1 MNTTTNYATSSS
13 MGKDDRI
20 LMVWS
25 YLQTKDTFNPLELV
39 KRLGNM
45 NPRTIHNYLTIIQE
59 DQFVNDAYIKHIR
72 QPLMS
77 LPYFVGSKTED
88 EKVFVQ
94 KTRQRMAKESHNT
107 TNKNQYPLH
116 FHRTQPRRALQPFR
130 NLSSNLQTPTLRR
143 KCIL

>member
-94 KTRQRMAKESHNT
+94 KLVNEWRKKATTQQTKTDTRYT
-107 TNKNQYPLH
+107 FTGP
-116 FHRTQPRRALQPFR
+116 
-130 NLSSNLQTPTLRR
+130 NLDELYIRLETCLLIYKRLR
-143 KCIL
+143 

>member
-45 NPRTIHNYLTIIQE
+45 NPRTIHNYLTIIQK

-94 KTRQRMAKESHNT
+94 KLVNEWRKKATTQQTKTNTRYT
-107 TNKNQYPLH
+107 FTGP
-116 FHRTQPRRALQPFR
+116 
-130 NLSSNLQTPTLRR
+130 NLDELYNRLETCLLIYKRLR
-143 KCIL
+143 

>member
-1 MNTTTNYATSSS
+1 

-72 QPLMS
+72 QPLMAF
-77 LPYFVGSKTED
+77 PYFVGSKTED

-94 KTRQRMAKESHNT
+94 KLVNEWRKKATTQQTKTNTRYT
-107 TNKNQYPLH
+107 FTGP
-116 FHRTQPRRALQPFR
+116 
-130 NLSSNLQTPTLRR
+130 NLDELYNRLETCLLIYKRLR
-143 KCIL
+143 

>member
-20 LMVWS
+20 LAVWS

-45 NPRTIHNYLTIIQE
+45 NPRTIHNYLTIIQD

-94 KTRQRMAKESHNT
+94 KLVNEWRKKATTQQTRTNT
-107 TNKNQYPLH
+107 RYTFTGP
-116 FHRTQPRRALQPFR
+116 
-130 NLSSNLQTPTLRR
+130 NLDELYTRLETCLLIYKRLR
-143 KCIL
+143 

>member
-13 MGKDDRI
+13 MSKDDRI
-20 LMVWS
+20 LAVWS

-59 DQFVNDAYIKHIR
+59 DQFVNDAYLKHLR
-72 QPLMS
+72 QSLMA

-94 KTRQRMAKESHNT
+94 KLVNEWKKKATTAQPKANTRYT
-107 TNKNQYPLH
+107 FTGL
-116 FHRTQPRRALQPFR
+116 
-130 NLSSNLQTPTLRR
+130 NLDELYIRLETCLLIYKRLR
-143 KCIL
+143 

>member
-20 LMVWS
+20 LTVWS

-94 KTRQRMAKESHNT
+94 KLVNEWRKKATTQQTKTNTRYT
-107 TNKNQYPLH
+107 FTGP
-116 FHRTQPRRALQPFR
+116 
-130 NLSSNLQTPTLRR
+130 NLDELYNRLETCLLIYKRLR
-143 KCIL
+143 

>member
-1 MNTTTNYATSSS
+1 

-45 NPRTIHNYLTIIQE
+45 NPRTIHTYLTIIQE

-94 KTRQRMAKESHNT
+94 KLVNEWRKKATTQQTKTNTRYT
-107 TNKNQYPLH
+107 FTGP
-116 FHRTQPRRALQPFR
+116 
-130 NLSSNLQTPTLRR
+130 NLDELYNRLETCLLIYKRLR
-143 KCIL
+143 

>member
-72 QPLMS
+72 QPLMAF
-77 LPYFVGSKTED
+77 PYFVGSKTED

-94 KTRQRMAKESHNT
+94 KLVNEWRKKATTQQTKANTRYT
-107 TNKNQYPLH
+107 LTGP
-116 FHRTQPRRALQPFR
+116 
-130 NLSSNLQTPTLRR
+130 NLDELYNRLETCLLIYKRLR
-143 KCIL
+143 

>member
-1 MNTTTNYATSSS
+1 

-20 LMVWS
+20 LAVWS

-59 DQFVNDAYIKHIR
+59 DQFVNDAYLKHIR

-77 LPYFVGSKTED
+77 LPYFAGSKTED

-94 KTRQRMAKESHNT
+94 KLVNEWKKKAT
-107 TNKNQYPLH
+107 T
-116 FHRTQPRRALQPFR
+116 TQPKTNTRYTFTGP
-130 NLSSNLQTPTLRR
+130 NLDELYIRLETCLLIYKRLR
-143 KCIL
+143 

>member
-39 KRLGNM
+39 KRLNNM
-45 NPRTIHNYLTIIQE
+45 NPHTIHNYLTIIQE
-59 DQFVNDAYIKHIR
+59 DQFVNDAYLKHIR

-94 KTRQRMAKESHNT
+94 KLVNEWRKKATTQQTKTNTRYT
-107 TNKNQYPLH
+107 FTGP
-116 FHRTQPRRALQPFR
+116 
-130 NLSSNLQTPTLRR
+130 NLDELYTRLETCLLIYKRLR
-143 KCIL
+143 

>member
-25 YLQTKDTFNPLELV
+25 YLQTKNTFNPLELV

-59 DQFVNDAYIKHIR
+59 DQFVDDAYIKHIR
-72 QPLMS
+72 QPLMAF
-77 LPYFVGSKTED
+77 PYFVGSKTED

-94 KTRQRMAKESHNT
+94 KLVNEWRKKATTQQTKANTRYT
-107 TNKNQYPLH
+107 FTGP
-116 FHRTQPRRALQPFR
+116 
-130 NLSSNLQTPTLRR
+130 NLDELYNRLETCLLIYKRLR
-143 KCIL
+143 

>member
-25 YLQTKDTFNPLELV
+25 YLQTKDTFNPLDLV

-45 NPRTIHNYLTIIQE
+45 NPRTIHNYLTIIQD

-94 KTRQRMAKESHNT
+94 KLVNEWRKKATTQQTKTNTRYT
-107 TNKNQYPLH
+107 FTGP
-116 FHRTQPRRALQPFR
+116 
-130 NLSSNLQTPTLRR
+130 NLDELYTRLETCLLIYKRLR
-143 KCIL
+143 

>member
-13 MGKDDRI
+13 MSKDDRI

-45 NPRTIHNYLTIIQE
+45 NPRTIHNYLTIIQK

-72 QPLMS
+72 QPLMAF
-77 LPYFVGSKTED
+77 PYFVGSKTED

-94 KTRQRMAKESHNT
+94 KLVNEWRKKATTQQTKTNTRYT
-107 TNKNQYPLH
+107 FTGP
-116 FHRTQPRRALQPFR
+116 
-130 NLSSNLQTPTLRR
+130 NLDELYNRLETCLLIYKRLR
-143 KCIL
+143 

>member
-94 KTRQRMAKESHNT
+94 KLVNEWRKKATTQQAKTNTRYT
-107 TNKNQYPLH
+107 FTGP
-116 FHRTQPRRALQPFR
+116 
-130 NLSSNLQTPTLRR
+130 NLDELYNRLETCLLIYKRLR
-143 KCIL
+143 

>member
-1 MNTTTNYATSSS
+1 

-94 KTRQRMAKESHNT
+94 KLVNEWRKKATTQQTKTDTRYT
-107 TNKNQYPLH
+107 FTGP
-116 FHRTQPRRALQPFR
+116 
-130 NLSSNLQTPTLRR
+130 NLDELYIRLETCLLIYKRLR
-143 KCIL
+143 

>member
-25 YLQTKDTFNPLELV
+25 YLQTKNTFNPLELV

-94 KTRQRMAKESHNT
+94 KLVNEWRKKATTQQTKTNTRYT
-107 TNKNQYPLH
+107 FTGP
-116 FHRTQPRRALQPFR
+116 
-130 NLSSNLQTPTLRR
+130 NLDELYNRLETCLLIYKRLR
-143 KCIL
+143 

>member
-20 LMVWS
+20 LAVWS

-59 DQFVNDAYIKHIR
+59 DQFVNDAYLKHIR

-77 LPYFVGSKTED
+77 LPYFAGSKTED

-94 KTRQRMAKESHNT
+94 KLVNEWKKKAT
-107 TNKNQYPLH
+107 T
-116 FHRTQPRRALQPFR
+116 TQPKTNTRYTFTGP
-130 NLSSNLQTPTLRR
+130 NLDELYIRLETCLLIYKRLR
-143 KCIL
+143 

>member
-94 KTRQRMAKESHNT
+94 KLVNEWRKKATTQQTKTNTRYT
-107 TNKNQYPLH
+107 FTGP
-116 FHRTQPRRALQPFR
+116 
-130 NLSSNLQTPTLRR
+130 NLDELYNRLETCLLIYKRLR
-143 KCIL
+143 

>member
-13 MGKDDRI
+13 MGKDNRI

-94 KTRQRMAKESHNT
+94 KLVNEWRKKATTQQTKTNTRYT
-107 TNKNQYPLH
+107 FTGP
-116 FHRTQPRRALQPFR
+116 
-130 NLSSNLQTPTLRR
+130 NLDELYNRLETCLLIYKRLR
-143 KCIL
+143 

>member
-45 NPRTIHNYLTIIQE
+45 NPRTIHDYLTIIQE

-94 KTRQRMAKESHNT
+94 KLVNEWRKKATTQQTKANTRYT
-107 TNKNQYPLH
+107 FTD
-116 FHRTQPRRALQPFR
+116 
-130 NLSSNLQTPTLRR
+130 R
-143 KCIL
+143 KSVV

>member
-20 LMVWS
+20 LAVWS

-59 DQFVNDAYIKHIR
+59 DQFVNDAYLKHLR
-72 QPLMS
+72 QPLMT

-94 KTRQRMAKESHNT
+94 KLVNEWKKKAT
-107 TNKNQYPLH
+107 T
-116 FHRTQPRRALQPFR
+116 TQPKTNTRYTFTGP
-130 NLSSNLQTPTLRR
+130 NLDELYNRLETCLLIYKRLR
-143 KCIL
+143 

>member
-39 KRLGNM
+39 KRLGDM

-94 KTRQRMAKESHNT
+94 KLVNEWRKKATTQQTKTNTRYT
-107 TNKNQYPLH
+107 FTGP
-116 FHRTQPRRALQPFR
+116 
-130 NLSSNLQTPTLRR
+130 NLDELYNRLETCLLIYKRLR
-143 KCIL
+143 

>member
-59 DQFVNDAYIKHIR
+59 DQFVDDAYIKHIR
-72 QPLMS
+72 QPLMVF
-77 LPYFVGSKTED
+77 PYFVGSKTED

-94 KTRQRMAKESHNT
+94 KLVNEWRKKATTQQTKANTRYT
-107 TNKNQYPLH
+107 FTGP
-116 FHRTQPRRALQPFR
+116 
-130 NLSSNLQTPTLRR
+130 NLDELYIRLETCLLIYKRLR
-143 KCIL
+143 

>member
-59 DQFVNDAYIKHIR
+59 DQFVNNAYIKHIR

-94 KTRQRMAKESHNT
+94 KLVNEWRKKATTQQTKTNTRYT
-107 TNKNQYPLH
+107 FTGP
-116 FHRTQPRRALQPFR
+116 
-130 NLSSNLQTPTLRR
+130 NLDELYNRLETCLLIYKRLR
-143 KCIL
+143 

>member
-25 YLQTKDTFNPLELV
+25 HLQTKDTFNPLELV

-94 KTRQRMAKESHNT
+94 KLVNEWRKKATTQQTKTNTRYT
-107 TNKNQYPLH
+107 FTGP
-116 FHRTQPRRALQPFR
+116 
-130 NLSSNLQTPTLRR
+130 NLDELYNRLETCLLIYKRLR
-143 KCIL
+143 

>member
-13 MGKDDRI
+13 MDKDDRI

-94 KTRQRMAKESHNT
+94 KLVNEWRKKATTQQTKINTRYT
-107 TNKNQYPLH
+107 FTGP
-116 FHRTQPRRALQPFR
+116 
-130 NLSSNLQTPTLRR
+130 NLDELYTRLETCLLIYKRLR
-143 KCIL
+143 

>member
-39 KRLGNM
+39 KRLDNM

-94 KTRQRMAKESHNT
+94 KLVNEWRKKATTQQTKTNTRYT
-107 TNKNQYPLH
+107 FTGP
-116 FHRTQPRRALQPFR
+116 
-130 NLSSNLQTPTLRR
+130 NLDELYTRLETCLLIYKRLR
-143 KCIL
+143 

>member
-20 LMVWS
+20 LTVWS

-94 KTRQRMAKESHNT
+94 KLVNEWRKKATTQQTKTNTRYT
-107 TNKNQYPLH
+107 FTG
-116 FHRTQPRRALQPFR
+116 
-130 NLSSNLQTPTLRR
+130 SNLDELYNRLETCLLIYKRLR
-143 KCIL
+143 

>member
-45 NPRTIHNYLTIIQE
+45 NPRTIHNYLTLIQE

-94 KTRQRMAKESHNT
+94 KLVNEWRKKATTQQTKTNTRYT
-107 TNKNQYPLH
+107 FTGP
-116 FHRTQPRRALQPFR
+116 
-130 NLSSNLQTPTLRR
+130 NLDELYNRLETCLLIYKRLR
-143 KCIL
+143 

>member
-1 MNTTTNYATSSS
+1 

-94 KTRQRMAKESHNT
+94 KLVNEWRKKATTQQTKTNTRYT
-107 TNKNQYPLH
+107 FTGP
-116 FHRTQPRRALQPFR
+116 
-130 NLSSNLQTPTLRR
+130 NLDELYNRLETCLLIYKRLR
-143 KCIL
+143 

>member
-20 LMVWS
+20 LAVWS

-59 DQFVNDAYIKHIR
+59 DQFVNDAYLKHIR

-77 LPYFVGSKTED
+77 LPYFAGSKTED

-94 KTRQRMAKESHNT
+94 KLVNEWKKKATTAQPKTNTRYT
-107 TNKNQYPLH
+107 FTGP
-116 FHRTQPRRALQPFR
+116 
-130 NLSSNLQTPTLRR
+130 NLDELYIRLETCLLIYKRLR
-143 KCIL
+143 

>member
-20 LMVWS
+20 LAVWS

-39 KRLGNM
+39 KRLGNI

-59 DQFVNDAYIKHIR
+59 DQFVNDAYLKHLR
-72 QPLMS
+72 QPLMT

-94 KTRQRMAKESHNT
+94 KLVNEWKKKAT
-107 TNKNQYPLH
+107 T
-116 FHRTQPRRALQPFR
+116 TQPKTNTRYTFTGP
-130 NLSSNLQTPTLRR
+130 NLDELYIRLETCLLIYKRLR
-143 KCIL
+143 

>member
-1 MNTTTNYATSSS
+1 

-59 DQFVNDAYIKHIR
+59 DQFVNDAYTKHIR
-72 QPLMS
+72 QPLMAF
-77 LPYFVGSKTED
+77 PYFVGSKTED

-94 KTRQRMAKESHNT
+94 KLVNEWRKKATTQQTKANTRYT
-107 TNKNQYPLH
+107 FTGP
-116 FHRTQPRRALQPFR
+116 
-130 NLSSNLQTPTLRR
+130 NLDELYTRLETCLLIYKRLR
-143 KCIL
+143 

>member
-20 LMVWS
+20 LAVWS

-59 DQFVNDAYIKHIR
+59 DQFVNDAYLKHLR

-94 KTRQRMAKESHNT
+94 KLVNEWKKKATTTQTKTNTRYT
-107 TNKNQYPLH
+107 FTGP
-116 FHRTQPRRALQPFR
+116 
-130 NLSSNLQTPTLRR
+130 NLDELYIRLETCLLIYKRLR
-143 KCIL
+143 

>member
-1 MNTTTNYATSSS
+1 

-20 LMVWS
+20 LAVWS

-94 KTRQRMAKESHNT
+94 KLVNEWRKKATTQQTKANTRYTFTGPSLDGLYNRLETCLLIYK
-107 TNKNQYPLH
+107 
-116 FHRTQPRRALQPFR
+116 R
-130 NLSSNLQTPTLRR
+130 LR
-143 KCIL
+143 

>member
-72 QPLMS
+72 QPLMAF
-77 LPYFVGSKTED
+77 PYFVGSKTED

-94 KTRQRMAKESHNT
+94 KLVNEWRKKATTQQTKANARYTFTGPNLDELYNRLESCLLIY
-107 TNKNQYPLH
+107 K
-116 FHRTQPRRALQPFR
+116 R
-130 NLSSNLQTPTLRR
+130 LR
-143 KCIL
+143 

>member
-20 LMVWS
+20 IMVWS

-72 QPLMS
+72 QPLIAF
-77 LPYFVGSKTED
+77 PYFVGSKTED

-94 KTRQRMAKESHNT
+94 KLVNEWRKKATTQQTKTNTRYT
-107 TNKNQYPLH
+107 FTGP
-116 FHRTQPRRALQPFR
+116 
-130 NLSSNLQTPTLRR
+130 NLDELYTRLETCLLIYKRLR
-143 KCIL
+143 

>member
-72 QPLMS
+72 QPLMAF
-77 LPYFVGSKTED
+77 PYFVGSKTED

-94 KTRQRMAKESHNT
+94 KLVNEWRKKATTQRTKANTRYT
-107 TNKNQYPLH
+107 FTGP
-116 FHRTQPRRALQPFR
+116 
-130 NLSSNLQTPTLRR
+130 NLDELYNRLETCLLIYKRLR
-143 KCIL
+143 

>member
-45 NPRTIHNYLTIIQE
+45 NPRTIHNYLTIIQK

-72 QPLMS
+72 QPLMAF
-77 LPYFVGSKTED
+77 PYFVGSKTED

-94 KTRQRMAKESHNT
+94 KLVNEWRKKATTQQTKTNTRYT
-107 TNKNQYPLH
+107 FTGP
-116 FHRTQPRRALQPFR
+116 
-130 NLSSNLQTPTLRR
+130 NLDELYNRLETCLLIYKRLR
-143 KCIL
+143 

>member
-45 NPRTIHNYLTIIQE
+45 NPRTIHNYLTIIQD

-94 KTRQRMAKESHNT
+94 KLVNEWRKKATTQQTKTNTRYT
-107 TNKNQYPLH
+107 FTGP
-116 FHRTQPRRALQPFR
+116 
-130 NLSSNLQTPTLRR
+130 NLDELYTRLETCLLIYKRLR
-143 KCIL
+143 